1 MPRLREHV
9 LRSPSA
15 KSLVLVIMP
24 PIPPQGAQLPEM
36 AFSMLGRTLIGCYSV
51 WEDEADDEA
60 NIRWLKKA
68 MEALEPLATGHYV
81 AETDLLADPSRPA
94 RSFSADAWH
103 RLTTLSER
111 LDPHGLFHPYLGI
124 D

>member
-1 MPRLREHV
+1 
-9 LRSPSA
+9 
-15 KSLVLVIMP
+15 
-24 PIPPQGAQLPEM
+24 
-36 AFSMLGRTLIGCYSV
+36 
-51 WEDEADDEA
+51 
-60 NIRWLKKA
+60 

-103 RLTTLSER
+103 RLTTLCER